1 MPRFDKHKQTCS
13 EEADQF
19 EITCYN
25 IVKIVL
31 RSLNFRQMDN
41 PPRLYHSNGMFL
53 IFDRECA
60 MKVRRHRV
68 VGQLLGCCPKKSH
81 QIATSDL
88 PYHISDY
95 AACILFENKLAL
107 FNKMIQKQE
116 IVVERNEYLHS
127 EQLTK
132 LKEEATKAFVKQRT
146 AELEKRGIRT
156 TVERIG
162 QLDESKMKMTV
173 PFEPMP
179 GYSNFE
185 VVRMSD
191 PEVAQVL
198 KVDDDKMTVYRDLYK
213 RGFYLSSGMKFGSDF
228 LAYLGEPVRYHARY
242 AVRVIRGPEESIDF
256 NCMDFNEMNAL
267 NRLCCTANKVPLLAV
282 VYQVPGACNKQTKY
296 WSLHQKEYI
305 EPDAAKL
312 YPV

>member
-1 MPRFDKHKQTCS
+1 
-13 EEADQF
+13 
-19 EITCYN
+19 
-25 IVKIVL
+25 
-31 RSLNFRQMDN
+31 MDGL
-41 PPRLYHSNGMFL
+41 PHLFHSNGMFL

-60 MKVRRHRV
+60 VKLRRHRV
-68 VGQLLGCCPKKSH
+68 VGQLFGCYPKNSH

-88 PYHISDY
+88 PYHLSNY

-107 FNKMIQKQE
+107 FNKMVQKQE
-116 IVVERNEYLHS
+116 ISVERNEDLHS
-127 EQLTK
+127 KQLTM
-132 LKEEATKAFVKQRT
+132 LKEGTTKAFEKQRIV
-146 AELEKRGIRT
+146 ELEKRGIPP

-162 QLDESKMKMTV
+162 QLDESKMKITV
-173 PFEPMP
+173 SSEPVSE
-179 GYSNFE
+179 YSNFE

-191 PEVAQVL
+191 SEVAQVL
-198 KVDDDKMTVYRDLYK
+198 IVDDDKMAVYRDLYK

-242 AVRVIRGPEESIDF
+242 AVRIVPGLEESIDL
-256 NCMDFNEMNAL
+256 NGMDFNEMNAL

-282 VYQVPGACNKQTKY
+282 VYQASGSSNKQVKY

-305 EPDAAKL
+305 EPDLAKL